1 MFHVDYKKLTLSF
14 NEFHDISDKDMPQY
28 GEYCLLELKTG
39 VYTADGWLP
48 SGKGSTGQ
56 FLRGTGDTVDAED
69 VARWHSLDRYDLT
82 DILEEEEIN
91 WINLGPEE
99 GSQNVQFEGFQ
110 SFADGKNP
118 EEEQFCLLIMKDGSL
133 AADYAER
140 SPEAHDNLVIKVTPK
155 TDGSVEKAVVASI
168 SEKVYVFG
176 NEDRLQAM
184 FEDPQL
190 QMASFTI
197 TEKGYALYGPDG
209 KYLPRLLKILPAMR
223 QTLPPTW
230 DALQSSSMTAI

>member
-48 SGKGSTGQ
+48 FGKGSTGQ

-82 DILEEEEIN
+82 DILEEEEID

-110 SFADGKNP
+110 SFADGK
-118 EEEQFCLLIMKDGSL
+118 
-133 AADYAER
+133 
-140 SPEAHDNLVIKVTPK
+140 
-155 TDGSVEKAVVASI
+155 
-168 SEKVYVFG
+168 
-176 NEDRLQAM
+176 
-184 FEDPQL
+184 
-190 QMASFTI
+190 
-197 TEKGYALYGPDG
+197 
-209 KYLPRLLKILPAMR
+209 
-223 QTLPPTW
+223 
-230 DALQSSSMTAI
+230 